1 MCFDLI
7 WAIFAPKLFFG
18 PWPWYW
24 RKEVD
29 VPVIKHVEIE
39 DVKYIEKYVEAA
51 FVQDACCLTDCN

>member
-1 MCFDLI
+1 M
-7 WAIFAPKLFFG
+7 
-18 PWPWYW
+18 
-24 RKEVD
+24 D

>member
-1 MCFDLI
+1 MKSYRWRKAVVCFNLT
-7 WAIFAPKLFFG
+7 WAIFAPKLSFG
-18 PWPWYW
+18 AWPWYW

-51 FVQDACCLTDCN
+51 LV